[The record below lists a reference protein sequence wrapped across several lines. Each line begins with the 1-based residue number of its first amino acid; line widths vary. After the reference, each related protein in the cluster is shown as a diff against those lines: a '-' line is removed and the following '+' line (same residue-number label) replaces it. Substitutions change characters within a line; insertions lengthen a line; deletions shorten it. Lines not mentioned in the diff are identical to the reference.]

1 MIFVYRWALAWW
13 WEKVVLSIY
22 TREKKD
28 SRLFIFIFLKIFLF
42 WKLALFELR
51 NCKYNRDSQIIVW
64 IYLVSKID
72 NEWSWKS
79 LSLKKLLELLSLH
92 DFSRSIRFQ
101 TSHMSWKIVFAMTK
115 SFPITIKCVNYHLK
129 SEIISL
135 FLVRKK
141 NQFLIASETTTLIIW
156 KFPSR
161 YYYSRTL
168 KFNDCWMIL
177 LWKFDFPQNSN
188 LSDLWLPFTELDIFL
203 STYGSSRANI

>member
-101 TSHMSWKIVFAMTK
+101 TSHMSWKIVFTMMK
-115 SFPITIKCVNYHLK
+115 SFSHHHQMCQPVSPEKWNYFIVFGEKKK
-129 SEIISL
+129 SIFDCERNYNINYLEIPL
-135 FLVRKK
+135 
-141 NQFLIASETTTLIIW
+141 E
-156 KFPSR
+156 
-161 YYYSRTL
+161 
-168 KFNDCWMIL
+168 IL
-177 LWKFDFPQNSN
+177 LLENFKV
-188 LSDLWLPFTELDIFL
+188 
-203 STYGSSRANI
+203 